1 MYAHSIDLPLPIDQ
15 AIETLKAALA
25 ENKMGVVS
33 EVDVQAI
40 MKAKINH
47 EIPPYRLLGVCSPGI
62 ARRVME
68 ADRDAGALLPCGCC
82 AYETAPGQTRISLQD
97 PGAIARLADNEAIT
111 SVMTEAQEHLADRKS
126 TRLNSSHNPAS
137 RMPSSA

>member
-1 MYAHSIDLPLPIDQ
+1 MYAHTVELALPIEQ

-25 ENKMGVVS
+25 EAKMGVVS

-47 EIPPYRLLGVCSPGI
+47 DIPPYRLLGVCAPGI
-62 ARRVME
+62 AKRVLE

-82 AYETAPGQTRISLQD
+82 VYEAAPGVTRIALQD
-97 PGAIARLADNEAIT
+97 PAGIATLSGNADIAAI
-111 SVMTEAQEHLADRKS
+111 MGEAQGHLATVLAKLR
-126 TRLNSSHNPAS
+126 A
-137 RMPSSA
+137 